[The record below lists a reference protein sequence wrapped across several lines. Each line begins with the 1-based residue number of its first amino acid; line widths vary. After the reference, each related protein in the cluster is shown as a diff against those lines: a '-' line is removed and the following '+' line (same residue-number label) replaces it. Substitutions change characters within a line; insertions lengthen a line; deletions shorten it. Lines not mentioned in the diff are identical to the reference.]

1 MLLKKYKSIME
12 QPEESRNRWA
22 FGFATTFTVAIFFG
36 WMFYSGY
43 LSFGD
48 KGTIAKEKNTNQVAA
63 AAVSAQS
70 PLENSKGVFKAAFK
84 EIDDKYHEIKDSIA
98 NVLVPFVTGIEV
110 YERK

>member
-22 FGFATTFTVAIFFG
+22 FGLATTFTILIFFS
-36 WMFYSGY
+36 WMFYNGY
-43 LSFGD
+43 MNFGG
-48 KGTIAKEKNTNQVAA
+48 KGTVAKEKKTNQVAA

-70 PLENSKGVFKAAFK
+70 PLENSKEVFKAAFK
-84 EIDDKYHEIKDSIA
+84 EIDSKYQEIKNSIA